1 MLRSGP
7 NVKILA
13 SQKLNVVLV
22 NVKTA
27 VSCLNKVIFA
37 RSLRSRAYCS
47 SVNTVQNPNSVPA
60 LTFGCSTSRSAA
72 SGDISTT
79 NSIHVSPPE
88 CFRYS
93 ISEVDMRKHAAR
105 RTALPVASHF
115 MHSRHRICRSRKR
128 LAHREHVLYSTGNRA
143 AMPLRTAGRG
153 SLTSAVPRGPQLP
166 CTQPE
171 YWHKKRPGQ
180 QPRQTTWR
188 CSCSS
193 SSQYGRVRPP

>member
-1 MLRSGP
+1 MF
-7 NVKILA
+7 
-13 SQKLNVVLV
+13 LV
-22 NVKTA
+22 WLGTRGSSSALDLSRLVAPWATSA
-27 VSCLNKVIFA
+27 TTLSSSPFA
-37 RSLRSRAYCS
+37 APLPGVRLQATSL
-47 SVNTVQNPNSVPA
+47 
-60 LTFGCSTSRSAA
+60 L
-72 SGDISTT
+72 T

-93 ISEVDMRKHAAR
+93 ISEVDMRKHTAR

-180 QPRQTTWR
+180 QPRQTTRR

-193 SSQYGRVRPP
+193 SSQDGRVRPH